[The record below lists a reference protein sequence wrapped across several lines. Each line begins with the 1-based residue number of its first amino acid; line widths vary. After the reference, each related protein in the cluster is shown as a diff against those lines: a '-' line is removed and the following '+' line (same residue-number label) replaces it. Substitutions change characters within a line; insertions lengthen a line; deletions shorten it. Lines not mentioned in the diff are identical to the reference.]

1 MIVTSA
7 ANSHQNS
14 RSNQP
19 RLDAIDDDH
28 ATVMAMAISSIIPG
42 ARSRTSDT
50 APFKNGQP
58 PQTNTNV
65 PSTGPTHATP
75 LGGTRTNP

>member
-1 MIVTSA
+1 MIVTRA

-14 RSNQP
+14 RSNHP

-28 ATVMAMAISSIIPG
+28 ATVMAIAISNIIPG
-42 ARSRTSDT
+42 ARSRSSDT

-58 PQTNTNV
+58 PQTYTNV
-65 PSTGPTHATP
+65 PSTGPTQATP
-75 LGGTRTNP
+75 SR

>member
-7 ANSHQNS
+7 ASSHQNS

-19 RLDAIDDDH
+19 KLVAIDADH

-42 ARSRTSDT
+42 ARSRISAR
-50 APFKNGQP
+50 APAKKGQP
-58 PQTNTNV
+58 P
-65 PSTGPTHATP
+65 H
-75 LGGTRTNP
+75 R